1 MKKDTIKTI
10 LFVLALCSMMYLFK
24 QIEYRNALDACKDK
38 PTKNYIEC
46 ITGIKQKN
54 N

>member
-10 LFVLALCSMMYLFK
+10 LFILALCLIMYLFK

-38 PTKNYIEC
+38 PIKNYIEC
-46 ITGIKQKN
+46 ISGIKQINK
-54 N
+54 